1 MQTMKKKTDYEA
13 PLMRVFEMHA
23 FQHILDGSVMIRG
36 NVTVEDADEDEGEW

>member
-1 MQTMKKKTDYEA
+1 MKKKTDYEA

-36 NVTVEDADEDEGEW
+36 NVTVEDADEDAGEW